1 MIHSSRRNRP
11 ARRSG
16 APRIG
21 RLRGTAL
28 VSAAVALVAGLLV
41 ATPAQAVE
49 YPSWADVEAA
59 KGNTQAA
66 AAQVDSILSL
76 IDGLQ
81 SEVAAAQQVAEQRG
95 EEYFAAQQD
104 FDDASDRATELEA
117 KATASADQADAAT
130 QQAGLLAAQLYRT
143 TGTDLSV
150 NIFLDGEGGKA
161 DDLLGRIGNM
171 TKLVERSNAIYE
183 QASTTKNTAESLG
196 DQAKVAQA
204 EREKLRVAA
213 EAKLAE
219 ATAAQAASEAAL
231 TEQQNQSIVL
241 EQQLAALR
249 DTESTTVAEYEAG
262 VAAREAERQRILAE
276 QEAARQAQAEIAR
289 QQAAAAREAA
299 AAAAAAAP
307 SRGSGN
313 GYSAPVA
320 PSPGGGSTA
329 VSDSGWVRPAAGRIT
344 GTFGPRGSLS
354 TGGGSTSSYHRGTDI
369 AGGCGIPIFA
379 AHSGTVT
386 YAGWF
391 GTYGNWIEISNGDGI
406 STGYAHIMPGGI
418 YVSVGQRVEAGEQI
432 AAVGTTGAST
442 GCHLHYETRVNG
454 TAVDAQPFMA
464 ARGVTLG

>member
-1 MIHSSRRNRP
+1 M
-11 ARRSG
+11 
-16 APRIG
+16 G

-81 SEVAAAQQVAEQRG
+81 SEVAAAQQVAQQRG
-95 EEYFAAQQD
+95 DEYFAAQD
-104 FDDASDRATELEA
+104 AFDKASDEASELEA
-117 KATASADQADAAT
+117 KATASADEADAAT

-196 DQAKVAQA
+196 AQAKVAEA
-204 EREKLRVAA
+204 AREELRVAA
-213 EAKLAE
+213 ESKLAE

-231 TEQQNQSIVL
+231 TEQQNQSVVL

-262 VAAREAERQRILAE
+262 VAAREAERLQRLADE
-276 QEAARQAQAEIAR
+276 EAARQAQAEIAR
-289 QQAAAAREAA
+289 QQAAAARD
-299 AAAAAAAP
+299 AAAAAAP
-307 SRGSGN
+307 ARGSSGG
-313 GYSAPVA
+313 GYSAPAA

-329 VSDSGWVRPAAGRIT
+329 VSDSGWVRPASGRIT

-418 YVSVGQRVEAGEQI
+418 YVSVGQRVEAGQQI